1 MLNIRKLICVFSLF
15 MSSLMVVGQTRIQK
29 KANLK
34 YDNLAYIDAIESYE
48 ALVENG
54 ISQDQIYKR
63 LANANYQNS
72 NYKESAKWYQ
82 LLFAMEDASYA
93 SEDLYKYAVSMRSNG
108 GHEPV
113 GVGMYKFSSLYGN
126 EETEDQNSLIYLK
139 KMNEQSGQYSLKE
152 LSINSEESDFAPSY
166 YLQQLVFAST
176 RDTGIIAKRINVWDK
191 KSFLNLYANMVPKG
205 NDDEQIT
212 LFSKDLRTKAHES
225 STAFTKDGTTVYF
238 TRNNFHD
245 GDFGR
250 DKNGIS
256 RLKIFRAD
264 LVDNKWTNIISLPF
278 NSDDYSV
285 AHPAL
290 SADEKT
296 LFFSSDMPGT
306 IGSSDIF
313 KVAINTDG
321 TFAPPTNLGPHIN
334 TPARETF
341 PHITPSNILYFAS
354 DGHPGLGGL
363 DIFATELKVG
373 KKLQI
378 INLARPIN
386 SEQDDFSLII
396 NESEKSGYFASNR
409 TGGMGSDDIY
419 GFMELAPVQ
428 FSCYTDI
435 KGWVTDRESGKKMA
449 TAVITV
455 MSLDNNK
462 EYNIQNVQGNFQMNI
477 DCDFD
482 SLIFKVEEE
491 GYESASITVGGGYK
505 QVLDSIVVSLQKKT
519 EPYKV
524 GTDLF
529 KVLNLDPIYFDSNS
543 SNIKQLS
550 YSDLDKIVQ
559 FLKENPQYKIQVRSH
574 TDSRGSDTYNQWLSE
589 KRAESTVQYF
599 TTRGIEDY
607 RVSGKGYGETQL
619 LNECSNRVKCSTA
632 LHEINRR
639 SEFIVVE

>member
-1 MLNIRKLICVFSLF
+1 
-15 MSSLMVVGQTRIQK
+15 
-29 KANLK
+29 
-34 YDNLAYIDAIESYE
+34 
-48 ALVENG
+48 
-54 ISQDQIYKR
+54 
-63 LANANYQNS
+63 
-72 NYKESAKWYQ
+72 
-82 LLFAMEDASYA
+82 
-93 SEDLYKYAVSMRSNG
+93 
-108 GHEPV
+108 
-113 GVGMYKFSSLYGN
+113 
-126 EETEDQNSLIYLK
+126 
-139 KMNEQSGQYSLKE
+139 
-152 LSINSEESDFAPSY
+152 
-166 YLQQLVFAST
+166 
-176 RDTGIIAKRINVWDK
+176 
-191 KSFLNLYANMVPKG
+191 
-205 NDDEQIT
+205 
-212 LFSKDLRTKAHES
+212 
-225 STAFTKDGTTVYF
+225 
-238 TRNNFHD
+238 
-245 GDFGR
+245 
-250 DKNGIS
+250 
-256 RLKIFRAD
+256 
-264 LVDNKWTNIISLPF
+264 
-278 NSDDYSV
+278 
-285 AHPAL
+285 
-290 SADEKT
+290 
-296 LFFSSDMPGT
+296 
-306 IGSSDIF
+306 
-313 KVAINTDG
+313 
-321 TFAPPTNLGPHIN
+321 
-334 TPARETF
+334 
-341 PHITPSNILYFAS
+341 
-354 DGHPGLGGL
+354 
-363 DIFATELKVG
+363 
-373 KKLQI
+373 
-378 INLARPIN
+378 
-386 SEQDDFSLII
+386 
-396 NESEKSGYFASNR
+396 
-409 TGGMGSDDIY
+409 
-419 GFMELAPVQ
+419 MELAPVQ

-482 SLIFKVEEE
+482 SLIFKVEKE

-550 YSDLDKIVQ
+550 YSDLDKTVQ

>member
-1 MLNIRKLICVFSLF
+1 
-15 MSSLMVVGQTRIQK
+15 MSSLIVVGQIRIQK

-54 ISQDQIYKR
+54 IAQDQIYKR
-63 LANANYQNS
+63 LANANYQNA
-72 NYKESAKWYQ
+72 NYQESAKWYQ
-82 LLFAMEDASYA
+82 LLFAMEPTSYVG
-93 SEDLYKYAVSMRSNG
+93 EDLYKYGVSLRSIG
-108 GHEPV
+108 DFETSKIW
-113 GVGMYKFSSLYGN
+113 MEKFSALYGT
-126 EETEDQNSLIYLK
+126 EETEDQNSLVYLK
-139 KMNEQSGQYSLKE
+139 KINQQSGQYSLKE

-205 NDDEQIT
+205 NDDEQIK

-250 DKNGIS
+250 DKSGIS
-256 RLKIFRAD
+256 RLKILRAD
-264 LVDNKWTNIISLPF
+264 LVDNKWTNITSLPF

-321 TFAPPTNLGPHIN
+321 TFGAPTNLGPHIN

-341 PHITPSNILYFAS
+341 PHITPTNILYFAS

-363 DIFATELKVG
+363 DLFATELKVG

-378 INLARPIN
+378 INLPRPIN

-409 TGGMGSDDIY
+409 IGGMGSDDIY
-419 GFMELAPVQ
+419 EFMELAPVQ

-449 TAVITV
+449 TAVIKV

-491 GYESASITVGGGYK
+491 GYESASITVSGGYK
-505 QVLDSIVVSLQKKT
+505 EVLDSIVVSLQKKT
-519 EPYKV
+519 EPFKV

-529 KVLNLDPIYFDSNS
+529 KVLNLNPIYFDSNS

-550 YSDLDKIVQ
+550 YADLDKIVQ

-574 TDSRGSDTYNQWLSE
+574 SDSRGSDTYNQWLSE

-607 RVSGKGYGETQL
+607 RVSGKGFGETQL